1 MDWAHLSDMEG
12 GAEKLKLKY
21 QVRTLSLQW
30 RKSEIA
36 SSGDQAEGEIKLK
49 DWKKKWLDKEAE
61 EVEVRKLPE
70 EMLFILLGARVRA

>member
-1 MDWAHLSDMEG
+1 MDWAHLSAMEG

-21 QVRTLSLQW
+21 QVRKLSLQW

-36 SSGDQAEGEIKLK
+36 RSGDQAEGEIKLK
-49 DWKKKWLDKEAE
+49 KKNWLDKEVE

-70 EMLFILLGARVRA
+70 EMLFIFLGARVKA